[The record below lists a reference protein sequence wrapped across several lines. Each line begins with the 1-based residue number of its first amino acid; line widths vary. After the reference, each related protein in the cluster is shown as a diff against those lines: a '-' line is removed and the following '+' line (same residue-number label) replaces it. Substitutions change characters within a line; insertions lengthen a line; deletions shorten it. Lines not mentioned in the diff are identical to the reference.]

1 MGRPLLGYA
10 ARVSMPPDPHD
21 ATSCDAP
28 APCDDVRIVVDPGP
42 PARTVEKVRD
52 VLASRLR
59 ERLGVTSLTVDAETL
74 TLGPEGD
81 LLVPELVER
90 TRRHSSVAAVVTEFP
105 RIRGR
110 REVMVEINRERCTAL
125 VSLPALGLVP
135 NRRLVGVVVDAVH
148 RLRDPDA
155 TSSMRG
161 AHWSSGDGTES
172 LSTRSSFGRTRMVLG
187 MVRGNRPWRL
197 IPTLTG
203 VMAAAAATASFG
215 VFYSSIWAMANKLSP
230 WRLAGLSVL
239 AVLVMTVW
247 LIANNRLWEK
257 RGALPAYRAR
267 LYNAATTLTIVLNAA
282 VLYAGLFVVALCT
295 ALAVIDSGYL
305 AGQIGGDL
313 GFRGYVCLAW
323 LATSMGTVAGAVG
336 SSADSYDDILSATYG
351 HRERARRQ
359 RE

>member
-1 MGRPLLGYA
+1 MGRPGPGYA
-10 ARVSMPPDPHD
+10 ARVCPPPESPDAAPCDDP
-21 ATSCDAP
+21 P
-28 APCDDVRIVVDPGP
+28 QCDDVRIVADPGP

-52 VLASRLR
+52 ALADELR
-59 ERLGVTSLTVDAETL
+59 EQLGVNSVTVDVETL
-74 TLGPEGD
+74 TLGPEGT

-90 TRRHSSVAAVVTEFP
+90 TRRDSSVAVVVTEFP

-110 REVMVEINRERCTAL
+110 CEVMVEVDHDRCTAL
-125 VSLPALGLVP
+125 VSLPALGLAP
-135 NRRLVGVVVDAVH
+135 NRRLVGVVVDAVR

-155 TSSMRG
+155 PSVTRG
-161 AHWSSGDGTES
+161 GRWSSGGGTES
-172 LSTRSSFGRTRMVLG
+172 LATRSAFGRTRMVLG

-215 VFYSSIWAMANKLSP
+215 VFYSSIWGMANSLSP

-247 LIANNRLWEK
+247 LIANNRLWER
-257 RGALPAYRAR
+257 RGVLPPYRAR
-267 LYNAATTLTIVLNAA
+267 LYNAATTLTILLNAA
-282 VLYAGLFVVALCT
+282 VLYGGLFIVALCT

-305 AGQIGGDL
+305 AEQVGADR
-313 GFRGYVCLAW
+313 GFRAYVCLAW

-336 SSADSYDDILSATYG
+336 SSADSYDDILEATYG
-351 HRERARRQ
+351 HRERARRK